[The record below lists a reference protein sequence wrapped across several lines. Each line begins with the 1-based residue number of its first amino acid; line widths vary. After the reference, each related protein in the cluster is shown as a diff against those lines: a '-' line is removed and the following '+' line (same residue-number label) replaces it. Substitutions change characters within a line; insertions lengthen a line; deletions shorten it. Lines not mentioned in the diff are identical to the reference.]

1 MSEAHEEDTQSPLR
15 ASFESS
21 RSLLK
26 WPIALALFAVA
37 VFYYFSHRVVGEPH
51 SAVLSAPTMVSP
63 AGGNSQIKKLDQL
76 ASQQDQQASLEAQ
89 KSGKSYTASLT
100 GKELP
105 SPAVIPEIG
114 GGQVKPHKE
123 QPATAPTDK
132 PAQAETTTNPFVAS
146 VGPKNITPRNERV
159 GAAATQHLS
168 TQAEIELLEAWTGR
182 PASIER
188 VSVNNKSLPN
198 RSASNDRDVSTH
210 AVGATSVGNASTNI
224 GKSTTH
230 GTLLLAGGRGVYGHS
245 VLTSNSDL
253 GHEVLVE
260 IDSGP
265 FRKARISGTF
275 SMQNDKLIIKFSSL
289 MIGDNDPISVSAYA
303 VSPETA
309 ETGVASEVNEHLATR
324 IILPAASAFVQGL
337 GNAMMSANTSSY
349 TGGYGMTSFTHLNIA
364 QQMGA
369 AAGNLGQEMGQ
380 LLQKQTPQTA
390 TVKLD
395 KGDTV
400 GILFEQPVYSP

>member
-1 MSEAHEEDTQSPLR
+1 MSDADEMDTKSPLR

-26 WPIALALFAVA
+26 YLIALALFAVA
-37 VFYYFSHRVVGEPH
+37 VFYYFSHRMVDKPH
-51 SAVLSAPTMVSP
+51 SAELPAPAMVSP
-63 AGGNSQIKKLDQL
+63 AGGNIQIKKLDQL
-76 ASQQDQQASLEAQ
+76 ASKQDQQASIEAQ

-100 GKELP
+100 GKEFP
-105 SPAVIPEIG
+105 SPAIIPEIG
-114 GGQVKPHKE
+114 AGPTKPHNTE
-123 QPATAPTDK
+123 PSVAQTDK
-132 PAQAETTTNPFVAS
+132 PAQPAPVPNPFV
-146 VGPKNITPRNERV
+146 ERV
-159 GAAATQHLS
+159 GPRNVTPHNESAGTAATQHLS
-168 TQAEIELLEAWTGR
+168 TQAEIELLEAWAGR
-182 PASIER
+182 PATIER
-188 VSVNNKSLPN
+188 VSANYKNPTS
-198 RSASNDRDVSTH
+198 RSVGSDKDVSTH
-210 AVGATSVGNASTNI
+210 AVTATSVGNVNANI

-260 IDSGP
+260 VDTGP

-275 SMQNDKLIIKFSSL
+275 SMQNDKLVIKFNSL

-400 GILFEQPVYSP
+400 GILFDQPVYGP

>member
-1 MSEAHEEDTQSPLR
+1 MSDAEEVDAKSPLR

-26 WPIALALFAVA
+26 SLIALAIFGVV
-37 VFYYFSHRVVGEPH
+37 VFYYFSHRIVGKPH
-51 SAVLSAPTMVSP
+51 SAELPAPAMVSP
-63 AGGNSQIKKLDQL
+63 AGGNTQIKKLDQL

-105 SPAVIPEIG
+105 SPTIIPELG
-114 GGQVKPHKE
+114 AGTTKPHKTE
-123 QPATAPTDK
+123 PSVAQTDK
-132 PAQAETTTNPFVAS
+132 PAQPASSNPFIDP
-146 VGPKNITPRNERV
+146 VGPRNITPRNERS
-159 GAAATQHLS
+159 GTTATQHLS
-168 TQAEIELLEAWTGR
+168 TQAEVELLEAWAGR

-188 VSVNNKSLPN
+188 VSTNYKSPVN
-198 RSASNDRDVSTH
+198 RSVGSDKDVSTH
-210 AVGATSVGNASTNI
+210 TVTATSVGNVSADS
-224 GKSTTH
+224 GKSKTH

-260 IDSGP
+260 VDTGP

-275 SMQNDKLIIKFSSL
+275 SMQNDKLIIKFNTL

-400 GILFEQPVYSP
+400 GILFDQPVYGP